1 MAPKLIRIEPDENV
15 TFTGADFGTGQT
27 QSLKLTNL
35 TDGYVL
41 YKVKTTVRDA
51 YLVKP
56 SNDFIPPGAT
66 KEVEIRLQ
74 PHSAVPDF
82 RQHRFLIQCLK
93 GTTEQA
99 QQVKAAWP
107 ELSAKT
113 DVQAY
118 RLGVATPD
126 QQAEGSAPRQSPLDA
141 SPYGNR
147 ARDERPLQERYQELV
162 TYYEKLKDQKAGL
175 QSDLANKKPKGSSC
189 PSMLAFAVLL
199 AASSFLLKV
208 SHHLVV
214 SSPSPSSKG
223 SS

>member
-1 MAPKLIRIEPDENV
+1 MAPKLVRLDPVENV
-15 TFTGADFGTGQT
+15 EFTGQDFQTGQT
-27 QSLKLTNL
+27 QHLKLTNMS
-35 TDGYVL
+35 DGYIL

-82 RQHRFLIQCLK
+82 RQHRFLIQCIK
-93 GTTEQA
+93 GTHEQA
-99 QQVKAAWP
+99 QQVKAVWA
-107 ELSAKT
+107 ELAAKC

-126 QQAEGSAPRQSPLDA
+126 SENNAPPAQPPASLDA

-147 ARDERPLQERYQELV
+147 ARDERPLEERYQELV
-162 TYYEKLKDQKAGL
+162 TYYEKLKDQKSSL
-175 QSDLANKKPKGSSC
+175 QADLATKKPKGSSF
-189 PSMLAFAVLL
+189 PSMMAFGMVVGVLMVVFRVAEKNSL
-199 AASSFLLKV
+199 LSPASS
-208 SHHLVV
+208 
-214 SSPSPSSKG
+214 
-223 SS
+223 